1 MGNDIPGNVQK
12 FRSRKKSRL
21 ITNSLLTLFGL
32 EIKIVMTTVSNKDSM
47 KANGQREHAVMAER
61 K

>member
-12 FRSRKKSRL
+12 FRSRKESRL
-21 ITNSLLTLFGL
+21 KTNSLLKLFGL
-32 EIKIVMTTVSNKDSM
+32 ETKIVMTTVSTKDSM